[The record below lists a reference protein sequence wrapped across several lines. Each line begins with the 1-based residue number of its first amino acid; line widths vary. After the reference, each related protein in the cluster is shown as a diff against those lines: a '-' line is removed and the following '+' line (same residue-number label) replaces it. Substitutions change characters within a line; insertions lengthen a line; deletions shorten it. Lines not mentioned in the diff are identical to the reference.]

1 MVPLALAL
9 AAVLIALALL
19 HVYWAAGGRAG
30 AAAAVPEVE
39 GRPAFEPGPNVTLGV
54 ALGLAVAALAVL
66 GRAHL
71 WLPPWPPSWAFAAG
85 TWVLAALFLLRA
97 VGDLRLVGF
106 FKRVRGTRFAARD
119 TWVYSPL
126 CLAMGLGL
134 VGLSLAA

>member
-1 MVPLALAL
+1 MVPLALTL

-30 AAAAVPEVE
+30 ADAAVPEVE
-39 GRPAFEPGPNVTLGV
+39 GRPAFVPGPNATLLV
-54 ALGLAVAALAVL
+54 ALGLSAAALTVL

-71 WLPPWPPSWAFAAG
+71 WLPPWPPPPVFAVG

-97 VGDLRLVGF
+97 VGDLRRVGF
-106 FKRVRGTRFAARD
+106 FKRVKGTRFARRD

-134 VGLSLAA
+134 VGLALGG